1 MILFVILIYEISK
14 IFHLPALIF
23 ILVFGLSIGNLD
35 ELNHYKW
42 AQRFRLDLLNKEV
55 AKFKE
60 LMVEGTFLVRALF
73 FLLFGYLIETAEIIN
88 TDTLVW
94 AVGIVVALFALR
106 YLQLKLSKIPMFPL
120 LFVAPRGLIT
130 ILLFLSI
137 DPLSTIPEVNK
148 SLIIQV
154 ILLTAVIMMI
164 GLMVTAKQQEAILEE
179 KRKAKEKAM
188 KETPITE

>member
-1 MILFVILIYEISK
+1 
-14 IFHLPALIF
+14 
-23 ILVFGLSIGNLD
+23 
-35 ELNHYKW
+35 
-42 AQRFRLDLLNKEV
+42 
-55 AKFKE
+55 
-60 LMVEGTFLVRALF
+60 MVEGTFLVRALF

>member
-1 MILFVILIYEISK
+1 
-14 IFHLPALIF
+14 
-23 ILVFGLSIGNLD
+23 
-35 ELNHYKW
+35 
-42 AQRFRLDLLNKEV
+42 
-55 AKFKE
+55 
-60 LMVEGTFLVRALF
+60 
-73 FLLFGYLIETAEIIN
+73 
-88 TDTLVW
+88 
-94 AVGIVVALFALR
+94 
-106 YLQLKLSKIPMFPL
+106 MFPL

-188 KETPITE
+188 KETLITE